1 MAVVTAL
8 AVDLLLTRSLQCRSV
23 WACNR
28 SQAFTA
34 VISAWDDL
42 EWKRNFRVSRTTF
55 RHLCNELRTKLQ
67 LDSTL
72 RETVTVEKRVAIA
85 LWRLGTNIEFRTISH
100 FFGVG
105 LSSRQVHQN
114 TCRKWCYRD
123 SDGHWRKVGLP
134 TMLWCSGWLSHPN
147 NTLLW
152 LPHWLL

>member
-114 TCRKWCYRD
+114 TCRK
-123 SDGHWRKVGLP
+123 
-134 TMLWCSGWLSHPN
+134 
-147 NTLLW
+147 
-152 LPHWLL
+152 